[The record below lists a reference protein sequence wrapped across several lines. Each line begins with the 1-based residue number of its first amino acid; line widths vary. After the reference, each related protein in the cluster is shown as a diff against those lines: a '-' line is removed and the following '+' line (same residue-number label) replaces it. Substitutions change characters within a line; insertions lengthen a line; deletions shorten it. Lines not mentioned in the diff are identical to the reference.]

1 MATKPSVRKK
11 PVAKKVVVKKAAAK
25 KSVIKKPTARRK
37 APAKK
42 QHIVKRIL
50 NFKIKGWI
58 SRKGLFISLGVLVL
72 AVGSFAGFSLW
83 QGMSADAGSCRTL
96 GRNATTQQ
104 RIQFNKCVE
113 NQKANAAAAAKKARE
128 QAAAASVARVAAAK
142 QAEARAAAAKVA
154 AANAAKAAAT
164 AAAAAESAKVAAA
177 KAAEVK
183 AAAAKGW
190 TSIGSHTIIE
200 DPKANEQAGSATVKV
215 EACKY
220 NQVGNS
226 YSIRAKYTVVSS
238 TPSTTS
244 WLLEPSVGINGIG
257 TVKGNPFVQSVGV
270 TQILDTGATA
280 VPASTKIF
288 YTLAPNLGTMP
299 TISGAS
305 ATSLP
310 STTPSN
316 FMWCP

>member
-1 MATKPSVRKK
+1 MATKPSVKK
-11 PVAKKVVVKKAAAK
+11 KSVTKKVAVKKAAAK

-128 QAAAASVARVAAAK
+128 QAAAASAARVAAAK
-142 QAEARAAAAKVA
+142 QAETRAAAAKVA

-164 AAAAAESAKVAAA
+164 AAAKVAAD
-177 KAAEVK
+177 K
-183 AAAAKGW
+183 AAAANTAAQPAPAASNTGW
-190 TSIGSHTIIE
+190 TDVGIIRLG
-200 DPKANEQAGSATVKV
+200 DKPIKANGYMCKVKLGDAFKVQGKVTINSGAFDYDVWASLGNGLYGIGNKIRGAGET
-215 EACKY
+215 
-220 NQVGNS
+220 
-226 YSIRAKYTVVSS
+226 
-238 TPSTTS
+238 STTTLS
-244 WLLEPSVGINGIG
+244 SKAYGSQQAVSVGLEFNARSASNETSGVKISTLIN
-257 TVKGNPFVQSVGV
+257 
-270 TQILDTGATA
+270 
-280 VPASTKIF
+280 
-288 YTLAPNLGTMP
+288 
-299 TISGAS
+299 
-305 ATSLP
+305 
-310 STTPSN
+310 
-316 FMWCP
+316 C